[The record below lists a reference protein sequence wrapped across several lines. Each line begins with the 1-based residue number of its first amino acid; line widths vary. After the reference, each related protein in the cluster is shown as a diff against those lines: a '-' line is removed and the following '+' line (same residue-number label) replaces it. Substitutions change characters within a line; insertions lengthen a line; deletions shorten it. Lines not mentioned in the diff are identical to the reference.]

1 MPIACFWELSKNIN
15 RISAQEDMRSLT
27 IANLAMSSEGS
38 QRYREKLEIE
48 LGDVMT
54 YRHDSKSAM
63 AEQLDRKG
71 LDKIRTMNNIR
82 R

>member
-38 QRYREKLEIE
+38 QRYRERLEIE
-48 LGDVMT
+48 LGEVMT
-54 YRHDSKSAM
+54 YRHDAKSAM
-63 AEQLDRKG
+63 SEKLDRKG